1 MQYLG
6 CVFLDLLW
14 CVKTRKAKAKRHY
27 SHTTKMTTQKERNRK
42 RRKKRSFAHMRE
54 VKFESPE
61 RERER

>member
-14 CVKTRKAKAKRHY
+14 CVKTRKVKAKRHY
-27 SHTTKMTTQKERNRK
+27 SHTPHEITTKKERNRK

-54 VKFESPE
+54 VEFESP
-61 RERER
+61 